1 MTLRWNI
8 DFKPADADF
17 CYVDTYT
24 THNSKTFYEN
34 IFYCKPVKYD
44 VDSTL
49 LNYLNNDSLFCSTYW
64 PKNDITRH
72 AVSQGGRISR

>member
-8 DFKPADADF
+8 GNTPLNADF
-17 CYVDTYT
+17 CHVDTCT
-24 THNSKTFYEN
+24 AHNSITLYEN

-49 LNYLNNDSLFCSTYW
+49 LNYTNNKSLFYSTYW
-64 PKNDITRH
+64 LNDDITRH
-72 AVSQGGRISR
+72 ALLIGGRISR

>member
-34 IFYCKPVKYD
+34 IFYCKPVKQD
-44 VDSTL
+44 VYSTL
-49 LNYLNNDSLFCSTYW
+49 NFNINYSLFSSHYW
-64 PKNDITRH
+64 LKNDKPRH
-72 AVSQGGRISR
+72 TLVQGVDE

>member
-8 DFKPADADF
+8 DFNTADAGF
-17 CYVDTYT
+17 THVGVPTTY
-24 THNSKTFYEN
+24 NSNISYEN

-49 LNYLNNDSLFCSTYW
+49 TFYTNKSLFSSHYW
-64 PKNDITRH
+64 LKNDNPRH
-72 AVSQGGRISR
+72 ALSQGVDE

>member
-8 DFKPADADF
+8 DFNTADAGF
-17 CYVDTYT
+17 THVQVPT
-24 THNSKTFYEN
+24 THNSNISYEN

-49 LNYLNNDSLFCSTYW
+49 KNYKNSLFSSHYW
-64 PKNDITRH
+64 LKNEITRH
-72 AVSQGGRISR
+72 TLSQGVDE